1 MREQAMYIK
10 SMLKQAED
18 AEWRLAGE
26 DVIDKEQV
34 IATMK
39 ENWTSEREEDK
50 EIAGSADD
58 YTL

>member
-1 MREQAMYIK
+1 MYIK